1 MSALT
6 QSDTWIKYVEY
17 NCLPKQ
23 HIDFN
28 EIEDPLDAEDEKL
41 KIEVEYENR
50 SESQIIKEASSLAN
64 GIVVIT
70 DLLVSTVAGAFSG
83 GNKEDY
89 KLSDSEKSAAN
100 DAWAKYLAEKNVEL
114 SPGLMLILV
123 MGLIVVP
130 KFIQANRERKER
142 KLQKSQDNK
151 VLELET
157 EIKTLN
163 KKLKDARAEENRK
176 V

>member
-1 MSALT
+1 LDNVDESLN
-6 QSDTWIKYVEY
+6 VE
-17 NCLPKQ
+17 
-23 HIDFN
+23 F
-28 EIEDPLDAEDEKL
+28 ER
-41 KIEVEYENR
+41 ENR
-50 SESQIIKEASSLAN
+50 SESQVIKEASSLAN

-70 DLLVSTVAGAFSG
+70 DLLVSNVAGAFSG

-114 SPGLMLILV
+114 SPGLMLIIV

-130 KFIQANRERKER
+130 KFVAANRERKER
-142 KLQKSQDNK
+142 KLQKSQENK

-163 KKLKDARAEENRK
+163 KKLKDATAK
-176 V
+176 SSQM